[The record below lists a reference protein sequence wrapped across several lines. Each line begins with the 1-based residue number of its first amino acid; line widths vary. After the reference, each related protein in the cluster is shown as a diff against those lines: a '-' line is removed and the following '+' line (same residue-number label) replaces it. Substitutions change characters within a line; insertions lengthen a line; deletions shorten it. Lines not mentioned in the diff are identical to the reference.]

1 VIDTE
6 PAVGFHAIQSY
17 LSSKGWQQR
26 IAGQVAELWDNS
38 RNYPG
43 AEVLVPVVE
52 QAADFSGRVQ
62 ILISDLANLEQR
74 DEDAVSFAISTTF
87 FDVTDLEARH
97 PQLIDD
103 SIPLD
108 SGATLF
114 VSAQKLVV
122 AAAGATIR
130 RQGHFGRQ
138 MPKQARSH
146 ASHVRLGQ
154 TRRGSYILPVIS
166 RAQPLPDISTDEE
179 PHLDLGVERALF
191 DRRVMATFAEALD
204 ALQQMAVREKSTP
217 TTSEILDS
225 VGAGVSREMCRALAD
240 VVKSD
245 SVARLDI
252 SFNWASGVSAPMNT
266 ASELS
271 FPKESAI
278 IIDEI
283 SKVLRRTP
291 REREDVLYGLITD
304 LHWGSDEEGSRRVG
318 LETIIDRGRRTVWF
332 DLDEVSYEQAMRYH
346 ELRQRVIVRGV
357 LRTIPGQQSSM
368 RVSHFGPD
376 LTLFTEDDA
385 RPGT

>member
-1 VIDTE
+1 
-6 PAVGFHAIQSY
+6 
-17 LSSKGWQQR
+17 
-26 IAGQVAELWDNS
+26 
-38 RNYPG
+38 
-43 AEVLVPVVE
+43 
-52 QAADFSGRVQ
+52 
-62 ILISDLANLEQR
+62 
-74 DEDAVSFAISTTF
+74 
-87 FDVTDLEARH
+87 
-97 PQLIDD
+97 
-103 SIPLD
+103 
-108 SGATLF
+108 
-114 VSAQKLVV
+114 
-122 AAAGATIR
+122 
-130 RQGHFGRQ
+130 
-138 MPKQARSH
+138 
-146 ASHVRLGQ
+146 
-154 TRRGSYILPVIS
+154 
-166 RAQPLPDISTDEE
+166 
-179 PHLDLGVERALF
+179 
-191 DRRVMATFAEALD
+191 MATFAEALD